1 MINFMSNREIRQ
13 VLNGVGDR
21 IENLENRIQVLRAE
35 NQALKD
41 EHYKDEELARLK
53 EANNEIW
60 EEYLHSFRLSDKE
73 KEKLNHLFEEHCL
86 QHPDE
91 TNSLK
96 SATKCDELGD
106 NVYKII
112 KYPRHHIASY
122 EFFPTEIDIFIKVK
136 CSCGEVFDIH

>member
-1 MINFMSNREIRQ
+1 MINLMSNREVRK
-13 VLNGVGDR
+13 VLSEVGDR
-21 IENLENRIQVLRAE
+21 IEDLENVIQVLRAE

-60 EEYLHSFRLSDKE
+60 EEYLNSFSLSDRD

-91 TNSLK
+91 TNSLQP
-96 SATKCDELGD
+96 AIKCDDLNG
-106 NVYKII
+106 NAYKII
-112 KYPRHHIASY
+112 RYPRHRIASY

-136 CSCGEVFDIH
+136 CNCGEVFDIR

>member
-1 MINFMSNREIRQ
+1 M
-13 VLNGVGDR
+13 
-21 IENLENRIQVLRAE
+21 RAE
-35 NQALKD
+35 QVRDTLNEIADKIEDLQNTIKTLREENKELKS

-53 EANNEIW
+53 EAYNDLW
-60 EEYLHSFRLSDKE
+60 EKYLNSFSLSDRD

-91 TNSLK
+91 TNSLT

-112 KYPRHHIASY
+112 KYPRHYIASY
-122 EFFPTEIDIFIKVK
+122 EFFPTEIDIFIKAK
-136 CSCGEVFDIH
+136 CNCGEVFDIY

>member
-1 MINFMSNREIRQ
+1 MINLMSNREVRK
-13 VLNGVGDR
+13 VLNEVGDR
-21 IENLENRIQVLRAE
+21 IENLENVIQVLRAE

-60 EEYLHSFRLSDKE
+60 EEYLNSFSLSDTD
-73 KEKLNHLFEEHCL
+73 KEKLNQLFEEHCL

-91 TNSLK
+91 TNSLGNNE
-96 SATKCDELGD
+96 C
-106 NVYKII
+106 KIV
-112 KYPRHHIASY
+112 KYPRHRIASY

-136 CSCGEVFDIH
+136 CSCGEVFDIR